1 MFTKVE
7 RFQNMFYFERNC
19 TKNSI
24 IQHITHRKQKCLEIY
39 LKGSLPHRKPL
50 NTTIFFLWR
59 LKYIGLSNK
68 TVQETGKLKI

>member
-24 IQHITHRKQKCLEIY
+24 IQHITHTKQKCLENIF
-39 LKGSLPHRKPL
+39 KGKSTPQKTFKYYDLLPM
-50 NTTIFFLWR
+50 
-59 LKYIGLSNK
+59 
-68 TVQETGKLKI
+68 ET